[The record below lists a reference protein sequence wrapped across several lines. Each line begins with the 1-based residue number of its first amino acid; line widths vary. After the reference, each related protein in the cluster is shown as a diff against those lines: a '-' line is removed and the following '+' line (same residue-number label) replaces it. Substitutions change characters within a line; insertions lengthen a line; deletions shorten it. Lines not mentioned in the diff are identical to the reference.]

1 MTARESLIYTDNM
14 PKVPAKLYEGTITR
28 ADAMKNGLV
37 ITDAETYS
45 LPIVKGDL
53 VRIRTHSVQGQ
64 FLVEKAIAANDSDW
78 AIGICVDTPIGGDG
92 ITVSGQTPAAAQ
104 RRTATIALFGDGVI
118 ELTVSQTGVI
128 APGDTVALD
137 EDESNQVETDVLY
150 ASTGTAANGG
160 MVALTYA
167 ATNTIVALLVGA
179 ACAFV
184 AD

>member
-1 MTARESLIYTDNM
+1 
-14 PKVPAKLYEGTITR
+14 
-28 ADAMKNGLV
+28 MKDMGV
-37 ITDAETYS
+37 YS
-45 LPIVKGDL
+45 LPVAKGDL

-64 FLVEKAIAANDSDW
+64 FLVEKAVAANDSDW
-78 AIGICVDTPIGGDG
+78 AIGIVVDDPIGDDG
-92 ITVSGQTPAAAQ
+92 VTVSGQAPAAAQ
-104 RRTATIALFGDGVI
+104 RRRATVALFGDGVI

-179 ACAFV
+179 SCAFV
-184 AD
+184 SD